1 MAQVLPLIVLMGVGI
16 GASVL
21 QMLLGEQMA
30 KQQSQEAM
38 KEMIELY
45 VRMMPL
51 IMLMQL
57 MQMMPAMLMV
67 RWY

>member
-1 MAQVLPLIVLMGVGI
+1 VAQVLPLIVLMGVGI